1 MRQTGEL
8 TMDKRGPKGEIHRAV
23 VLDWKES
30 LNILTAL
37 DDMKRSKERNLRR
50 TEKKGV
56 DDVCDRLRA
65 AWRDV

>member
-1 MRQTGEL
+1 
-8 TMDKRGPKGEIHRAV
+8 MDKRGPKGEIHRAV

-37 DDMKRSKERNLRR
+37 DDMKRSKERNLSR